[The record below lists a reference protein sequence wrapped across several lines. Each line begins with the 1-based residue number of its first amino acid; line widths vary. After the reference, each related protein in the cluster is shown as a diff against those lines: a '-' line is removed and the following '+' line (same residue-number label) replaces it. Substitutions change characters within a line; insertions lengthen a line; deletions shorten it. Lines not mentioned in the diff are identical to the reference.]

1 MRVVVEVTT
10 EAQAE
15 LVALLTTRMPTEGD
29 AVRFAA
35 EFLEDIQQQFQEHE
49 GPPPTAEVWVAP
61 DGRMWWWRYTE
72 GVWTGYT
79 SVAQPRRLFRP
90 LIRTFT
96 VVAFRVRPAAL

>member
-1 MRVVVEVTT
+1 MRVVVEITT
-10 EAQAE
+10 EARAE
-15 LVALLTTRMPTEGD
+15 LVELLAARMPTEGD

-35 EFLEDIQQQFQEHE
+35 EFLEDIRQQFQEHE

-61 DGRMWWWRYTE
+61 DGRFWWWRYTE

-79 SVAQPRRLFRP
+79 SVTQPGRLFRP
-90 LIRTFT
+90 PIRTLT